1 MLALVAPGQG
11 AQTPGFLRPWLDL
24 PGVPARLAWW
34 SATTGV
40 DLVAMGTTADADT
53 IRDTAVAQPLLV
65 AAGLV
70 AASQL
75 GQPTPPIAGRTGGPA
90 SADRGS
96 GAGVGGA
103 AGRAG
108 GVGVATGHSVGE
120 LTAAVVAGAL
130 GAEAALILVAERGR
144 AMAAAAQAEPTG
156 MTAILG
162 GDEAAV
168 DARLAELG
176 LTAAN
181 RNGAGQVVAAGAS
194 AALAALAADPP
205 AGARLRPL
213 SVAGAFHTSYMA
225 PARDRLASLAGGVPV
240 SDPTL
245 HLISDADGQLVSS
258 GADLIERLVAQVAA
272 PVRWDLCMRTLGELG
287 VNTVVELPP
296 AGTLTG
302 LVRRQLPGVE
312 TLALRTPD
320 DLPAAR
326 ALLAAHRESAPSEP
340 APAWRVVV
348 APLAG
353 TFRPAPAQPGDHV
366 DAGTSVGMVVARRAQ
381 EPVPAPYGGVLV
393 EWLAEDGDP
402 VGPGQP
408 LARLHP
414 EGVPA

>member
-1 MLALVAPGQG
+1 MFAILAPGQG
-11 AQTPGFLRPWLDL
+11 AQTPGFLTPWLDL
-24 PGVPARLAWW
+24 QGSDGSTVADRLKWW
-34 SATTGV
+34 SAVAGV
-40 DLVAMGTTADADT
+40 DLLAMGSTADAET

-70 AASQL
+70 AADLLLDHDEAPNS
-75 GQPTPPIAGRTGGPA
+75 PA
-90 SADRGS
+90 P
-96 GAGVGGA
+96 VGA
-103 AGRAG
+103 AA
-108 GVGVATGHSVGE
+108 GHSVGE

-130 GAEAALILVAERGR
+130 TPEAALVLVKERGR
-144 AMAAAAQAEPTG
+144 GMAAASRAATTG

-162 GDEAAV
+162 GEPDAV
-168 DARLAELG
+168 DARLTELG

-181 RNGAGQVVAAGAS
+181 RNGAGQVVAAGRAD
-194 AALAALAADPP
+194 ALATLAADPP

-213 SVAGAFHTSYMA
+213 SVAGAFHTEFMA
-225 PARDRLASLAGGVPV
+225 PAQERLRAFAAGMPVRDPRLLLLSN
-240 SDPTL
+240 
-245 HLISDADGQLVSS
+245 ADGTVVSH
-258 GADLIERLVAQVAA
+258 GADLVERLVAQVSA
-272 PVRWDLCMRTLGELG
+272 PVRWDLCMRTLGDLG
-287 VNTVVELPP
+287 VTAVVELPP

-302 LVRRQLPGVE
+302 LVRRVLPGVE
-312 TLALRTPD
+312 ILALKTPE

-326 ALLAAHRESAPSEP
+326 ALLATHARPGAQEP

-353 TFRPAPAQPGDHV
+353 TFRATSARPGDHLL
-366 DAGTSVGMVVARRAQ
+366 AGDSVGTVVARRNE

-414 EGVPA
+414 EPVTA